1 MNRKLIL
8 GVLAGL
14 VVLCTIASVAVGL
27 WGTSLW
33 QRVSEEPEGVLA
45 EVAAPESATLG
56 QTFVIRV
63 SVQNLT
69 AEALVLDSIDVAQGY
84 LAGIDILGADPTFS
98 ESFPLP
104 FGGVQSYTFE
114 RDIPA
119 NQTLMM
125 IPTLSQSSD
134 TMPTITKRTLA
145 NQSNSVLMIRF
156 MEESTLQKIVTL
168 TLLSMLSLSGH
179 LSIGLTLWAI
189 T

>member
-33 QRVSEEPEGVLA
+33 QRVSEDPEGVLA

-56 QTFVIRV
+56 QPFVIRV

-119 NQTLMM
+119 NQTL
-125 IPTLSQSSD
+125 IVRLSAQGKTTGEFAGPIDVCVDSGIHCLTFD
-134 TMPTITKRTLA
+134 TRTI
-145 NQSNSVLMIRF
+145 V
-156 MEESTLQKIVTL
+156 EEP
-168 TLLSMLSLSGH
+168 
-179 LSIGLTLWAI
+179 
-189 T
+189 